1 MAGGDKVGG
10 GEVRLRELS
19 RIYSEAGGELKEFE
33 KFRGEFEVG
42 ARITYEKRLTE
53 ADVVL
58 FGLVSGDLNP
68 VHFDEEAASKTR
80 FGGRVVH
87 GMLTT
92 SLVSA
97 AVARIPG
104 TVVLLEDG
112 FRYTAPVRIGDTVR
126 VEGVISEREKNR
138 YRIEVRCWVGE
149 RVVAEG
155 YVKIL
160 IW

>member
-1 MAGGDKVGG
+1 M
-10 GEVRLRELS
+10 RELS
-19 RIYSEAGGELKEFE
+19 KIYSEAGGELKEFE
-33 KFRGEFEVG
+33 KFKGEFEVG
-42 ARITYEKRLTE
+42 TRITYEKRLTE
-53 ADVVL
+53 ADVAL

-68 VHFDEEAASKTR
+68 VHFDEEVASKTR

-104 TVVLLEDG
+104 TVVLLEDS

-126 VEGVISEREKNR
+126 VEGIISEKERNR
-138 YRIEVRCWVGE
+138 YKIDVKCWVGE

>member
-1 MAGGDKVGG
+1 MGG
-10 GEVRLRELS
+10 GEVRLKELS
-19 RIYSEAGGELKEFE
+19 RVYSGAGGELKEFE
-33 KFRGEFEVG
+33 KFGGEFEVG
-42 ARITYEKRLTE
+42 ARITYEKKLTE
-53 ADVVL
+53 ADVIF

-68 VHFDEEAASKTR
+68 VHFDEEVAAKTR

-104 TVVLLEDG
+104 TVVLLEEG
-112 FRYTAPVRIGDTVR
+112 FRYVAPVRIGDTVR

-138 YRIEVRCWVGE
+138 YKIEVRCSVGE

-155 YVKIL
+155 HVKIL
-160 IW
+160 VW

>member
-1 MAGGDKVGG
+1 
-10 GEVRLRELS
+10 LRELS
-19 RIYSEAGGELKEFE
+19 KIYSEAGGELKEFE
-33 KFRGEFEVG
+33 KFKGEFEVG
-42 ARITYEKRLTE
+42 TRITYEKRLTE
-53 ADVVL
+53 ADVAL

-68 VHFDEEAASKTR
+68 VHFDEEVASKTR

-104 TVVLLEDG
+104 TVVLLEDS

-126 VEGVISEREKNR
+126 VEGIISEKERNR
-138 YRIEVRCWVGE
+138 YKIDVKCWVGE

>member
-1 MAGGDKVGG
+1 M
-10 GEVRLRELS
+10 RELS
-19 RIYSEAGGELKEFE
+19 KIYSEAGGELKEFE
-33 KFRGEFEVG
+33 KFKGEFEVG

-53 ADVVL
+53 ADVAL

-68 VHFDEEAASKTR
+68 VHFDEEVASKTR

-104 TVVLLEDG
+104 TVVLLEDS

-126 VEGVISEREKNR
+126 VEGIISEKERNR
-138 YRIEVRCWVGE
+138 YKIDVKCWVGE

>member
-1 MAGGDKVGG
+1 MFEKCMNFYQ
-10 GEVRLRELS
+10 EL
-19 RIYSEAGGELKEFE
+19 GGELKPFE
-33 KFRGEFEVG
+33 KFKGEVEVG
-42 ARITYEKRLTE
+42 YRIEYEKKVSE

-68 VHFDEEAASKTR
+68 VHFDDEYAAKTK
-80 FGGRVVH
+80 FGGRVIH

-97 AVARIPG
+97 AVARMPG
-104 TVVLLEDG
+104 TVVLLENH
-112 FRYTAPVRIGDTVR
+112 FRYTAPVRIGENIK
-126 VEGVISEREKNR
+126 VEGVVVEREKNR
-138 YRIEVRCWVGE
+138 YRVEVKCLVGD

-155 YVKIL
+155 WVKVL

>member
-1 MAGGDKVGG
+1 VGG
-10 GEVRLRELS
+10 GEIGLKELS
-19 RIYSEAGGELKEFE
+19 KLYSDAGGELKGFE
-33 KFRGEFEVG
+33 KFGGELVVG
-42 ARITYEKRLTE
+42 YRITYEKKLTE
-53 ADVVL
+53 ADVAF

-68 VHFDEEAASKTR
+68 IHFDEEVAAKTR

-97 AVARIPG
+97 AVARLPG

-112 FRYTAPVRIGDTVR
+112 FKYLAPVRVGDTVR
-126 VEGVISEREKNR
+126 VEGVVSEKEKNR
-138 YRIEVRCWVGE
+138 YRIEVKCLVGE
-149 RVVAEG
+149 KVVAEG
-155 YVKIL
+155 YVKVL